1 MTALLQL
8 DVAFEEVD
16 QMDLA
21 NNAAVKGVLAE
32 PQQPQLLA
40 VHQMASK
47 AEQFIVLADASQVI
61 CALMVAARRDSLSL
75 FTCCPALEKLRHP
88 GSAVQEV
95 NWGRS

>member
-40 VHQMASK
+40 VHQMTSR

-61 CALMVAARRDSLSL
+61 CALVVAQGFAVLVYLLPCIGQAGTSRE
-75 FTCCPALEKLRHP
+75 CCPESEL
-88 GSAVQEV
+88 GV
-95 NWGRS
+95 